1 MAWYGERWRLTGP
14 AEDDYSA
21 ARMSEE
27 ADRLKWQRATSG
39 FERARLNLLVALITL
54 TVGAWA
60 LTLYQALEMS
70 APMDIPMDIAV
81 RGGVTSD
88 GMGGMAMAGM
98 PAGGWSFAGAI
109 TFVAL
114 WTVMMAAMMLPAAA
128 PMILIFA
135 SAQAQRA
142 GDAVVPTWIFVAG
155 YLFVWALAGVLVY
168 AAVQIGSDI
177 ATQLTSLE
185 RARWAPLA
193 LGATLVTAGLYQ
205 FTPMK
210 RICLTRCRSPFAFVA
225 LYWRDGRLGALRMG
239 MRHGAYCL
247 GCCWALFAV
256 LVAAGVMSLAWM
268 LLLTA
273 VVFVEKVL
281 PDGQRAASLIGL
293 ALVGLG
299 LGVGVGAV

>member
-21 ARMSEE
+21 ARMSEG

-39 FERARLNLLVALITL
+39 FKRARSNLLVALITL
-54 TVGAWA
+54 TIGAWA
-60 LTLYQALEMS
+60 LTLHQALEMS
-70 APMDIPMDIAV
+70 VPMDIAV

-98 PAGGWSFAGAI
+98 PAGGWSLAGAT

-114 WTVMMAAMMLPAAA
+114 WTVMMAAMMLPAAG

-135 SAQAQRA
+135 SAQAQRS
-142 GDAVVPTWIFVAG
+142 GDAVVPTWVFIAG
-155 YLFVWALAGVLVY
+155 YLLVWALAGVLVY
-168 AAVQIGSDI
+168 GAVQTGSDI
-177 ATQLTSLE
+177 ATQLAPLE

-205 FTPMK
+205 FTPIK

-239 MRHGAYCL
+239 LQHGAYCL

-268 LLLTA
+268 LLLTG
-273 VVFVEKVL
+273 VVFVEKAL
-281 PDGQRAASLIGL
+281 PYGPRAASLIGL
-293 ALVGLG
+293 ALVALG
-299 LGVGVGAV
+299 LGVGSGAV

>member
-1 MAWYGERWRLTGP
+1 M
-14 AEDDYSA
+14 
-21 ARMSEE
+21 
-27 ADRLKWQRATSG
+27 
-39 FERARLNLLVALITL
+39 
-54 TVGAWA
+54 
-60 LTLYQALEMS
+60 
-70 APMDIPMDIAV
+70 
-81 RGGVTSD
+81 
-88 GMGGMAMAGM
+88 
-98 PAGGWSFAGAI
+98 
-109 TFVAL
+109 
-114 WTVMMAAMMLPAAA
+114 
-128 PMILIFA
+128 
-135 SAQAQRA
+135 
-142 GDAVVPTWIFVAG
+142 
-155 YLFVWALAGVLVY
+155 LVY

-239 MRHGAYCL
+239 LQHGAYCL

-299 LGVGVGAV
+299 LGVGVGAGHFGPGVEVNHDGLGTADVVGRQKPSRSVPINARS